1 MNQARPNSIIL
12 ALSLAGTVVLSACV
26 NTPRDVPP
34 KPPQTGNDVLDR
46 YGRDQ
51 AALDAL
57 ASADPATKKTYDWAR
72 AQCFVQHAYSERHEN
87 DRSGFSALAL
97 TQAEGIIK
105 ALQAKQN
112 GPATQPINHPQR
124 MRPDLWLSAENY
136 RNNACAAATAGCIEV
151 QLVRSGHE
159 YTTMGWRH
167 ANSYFAIAQDMVDG
181 ADAAAKACNP
191 VVSPP
196 PTPLPSPKPMAVPA
210 TAATLE
216 KISLSASA
224 LFKFNKRSSADLL
237 PIGKRELDELAKK
250 INTGYASVD
259 GITLVGYT
267 DRLGSLSYNAKL
279 SLDRAN
285 TVKTYLQNQGVKAPI
300 TTQGKGPADPVANC
314 PGRKPSPKL
323 TTCLQPNR
331 RVEVLIQGVKR

>member
-1 MNQARPNSIIL
+1 MNQAHPTSLML
-12 ALSLAGTVVLSACV
+12 ALALAGTLVLSACV
-26 NTPRDVPP
+26 NTPRDIPP
-34 KPPQTGNDVLDR
+34 KPPQAGNDVLDR

-87 DRSGFSALAL
+87 DRSDFSPLAL

-105 ALQAKQN
+105 ALQAKQA
-112 GPATQPINHPQR
+112 GPATQLINHPQR
-124 MRPDLWLSAENY
+124 MRPDLWLSAEKY
-136 RNNACAAATAGCIEV
+136 RNNACAAAAAGCIEV

-181 ADAAAKACNP
+181 ADTAAKACNP
-191 VVSPP
+191 VALPIASPP
-196 PTPLPSPKPMAVPA
+196 PVAKPPA
-210 TAATLE
+210 APAATVE
-216 KISLSASA
+216 KISLNASA

-237 PIGKRELDELAKK
+237 TIGKQELDELAKK

-267 DRLGSLSYNAKL
+267 DRLGSANYNAKL

-285 TVKTYLQNQGVKAPI
+285 TVKAYLQNKGVKAPI
-300 TTQGKGPADPVANC
+300 ATQGKGPADPVANC
-314 PGRKPSPKL
+314 PGRKPTPKL
-323 TTCLQPNR
+323 TACLQPNR
-331 RVEVLIQGVKR
+331 RVEVSILGVKR